1 MLVCAVPDIDG
12 CLFVAQ
18 IAGASDFSLDVAT
31 TVLRC
36 FQLQPAT
43 ANKELIAKTLLR
55 CAAALLPSSCKQARQ
70 HCCCVVHSRDEG
82 TSFLSSVGTIS
93 AAVL

>member
-1 MLVCAVPDIDG
+1 MHVLLACCTLLLRRKILRTAKNLRAFRSCVLCPISTAV
-12 CLFVAQ
+12 CLFAQ
-18 IAGASDFSLDVAT
+18 IAGASEFSLDVAT

-55 CAAALLPSSCKQARQ
+55 CAARQ
-70 HCCCVVHSRDEG
+70 RS
-82 TSFLSSVGTIS
+82 TSQN
-93 AAVL
+93 A